1 MDSLGSEI
9 VQLFLGKDGWKMRDP
24 LKFLNFLGHTF
35 ILDVLMFP
43 DNLPSLSWEE
53 MGKVR
58 KSRH

>member
-9 VQLFLGKDGWKMRDP
+9 VQLFLEDGWKMRDP

-43 DNLPSLSWEE
+43 DNLLTFTFLEKWE
-53 MGKVR
+53 KVDT
-58 KSRH
+58 K